1 MNKNSD
7 DFHSPGHVAQLV
19 GASSHNQKVEGLI
32 LGQDSYFGYG
42 FTPSPHLSALGGNQS
57 MFLSRPFL
65 LSKSNEKMSSGEH
78 LKKIRGYSHQFPHVI
93 E

>member
-1 MNKNSD
+1 MIFTALAMWLSWLEHRPITIK
-7 DFHSPGHVAQLV
+7 VA
-19 GASSHNQKVEGLI
+19 GLI
-32 LGQDSYFGYG
+32 LGQDAYFGYG
-42 FTPSPHLSALGGNQS
+42 FTPSPHLSALGGNQL